1 VGINVKRC
9 PLSAANAS
17 AAGVCDTS
25 SMSVV
30 PSATASL
37 SRMRLLVV
45 GVLIG
50 LLAHGPKGESAE
62 VPSAAPYVPTP
73 QSIVVEMLELAEV
86 GPDDYVID
94 LGSGDGRIVITAAR
108 DYGAR
113 GLGVEINADL
123 VTQAARAARDQ
134 GVADRARFVQQDL
147 FDTDLATA
155 TVVSMYLLPLAVNR
169 LRDKLLA
176 DLAVNARV
184 VSHDYPM
191 HGWEAERLVEL
202 HHPDKVDA
210 TGSERTRLYLY
221 RVPVD
226 VGGRWT
232 AEAPA
237 GVIGPALELEFTQR
251 ITAVEGT
258 ARIDGRVVPLR
269 DVTVRGRWLGFTLPD
284 HRTARFT
291 GWVQEGRIEG
301 TVEAA
306 GASGPW
312 QAVRR

>member
-1 VGINVKRC
+1 MPIAATT
-9 PLSAANAS
+9 PLR
-17 AAGVCDTS
+17 
-25 SMSVV
+25 SMV
-30 PSATASL
+30 PLILGALGGLSWTGTAL
-37 SRMRLLVV
+37 D
-45 GVLIG
+45 
-50 LLAHGPKGESAE
+50 AAE
-62 VPSAAPYVPTP
+62 VPYAAPYVPTP

-86 GPDDYVID
+86 GPEDYVID

-123 VTQAARAARDQ
+123 VTQAARAARDER
-134 GVADRARFVQQDL
+134 VADRARFVQQDL
-147 FDTDLATA
+147 FDTDLSAA

-202 HHPDKVDA
+202 HHPEKIDA

-221 RVPVD
+221 RVPAD
-226 VGGRWT
+226 VSGRWM

-237 GVIGPALELEFTQR
+237 GVIGPALEFEFTQA
-251 ITAVEGT
+251 ITEVEGT

-269 DVTVRGRWLGFTLPD
+269 DVTVRGRWLSFTLPD
-284 HRTARFT
+284 HRTAQFT
-291 GWVQEGRIEG
+291 GWVREGRIEG
-301 TVEAA
+301 AVEAA
-306 GASGPW
+306 GAGGPW
-312 QAVRR
+312 QAVRQ